1 MSALAALAST
11 LATARSV
18 LALEERR
25 LAQDW
30 RDQGSVLFRSEVL
43 TVIDTETAGVL
54 RAVEDADRAV
64 DSVLRALRAIRCDV

>member
-1 MSALAALAST
+1 MSALATLAST

>member
-1 MSALAALAST
+1 MSALAATASA

-18 LALEERR
+18 FDLAGRR

-30 RDQGSVLFRSEVL
+30 RDQGSVTFRSEVV
-43 TVIDTETAGVL
+43 TVIDTETAGAL
-54 RAVEDADRAV
+54 RALQEADQAV